1 MKTRASA
8 KTKPSSAN
16 VERRRIADFLKNE
29 TFSGGLILIAAT
41 AGMLLANSP
50 LSSAYEVSANFA
62 LDQRNCTLI

>member
-8 KTKPSSAN
+8 QTKPSSAN

-50 LSSAYEVSANFA
+50 LSS
-62 LDQRNCTLI
+62 I